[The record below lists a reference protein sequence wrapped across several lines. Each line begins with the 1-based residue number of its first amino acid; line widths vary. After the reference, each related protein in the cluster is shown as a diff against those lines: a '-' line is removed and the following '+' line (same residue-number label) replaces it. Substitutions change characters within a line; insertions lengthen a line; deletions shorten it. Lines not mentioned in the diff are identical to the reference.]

1 MELRFHW
8 MMPKGGEVGMK
19 TAQETSRV
27 ATTKASSPAALPDME
42 GWTRFARCAEDVGIE
57 SVLLSFSRYEPDT
70 ILVACA
76 VGRVT
81 TKLGFI
87 VAYRLGLMQP
97 ATFVQQINTLS
108 GLIEGRVSLNIVA
121 GSSAVEQRGYGDFL
135 DHDERYARA
144 EEFLSVCRGFWSNNG
159 DVNFAGK
166 YCHVEKGKIYT
177 PFQAANSTVAA
188 ASTAPAFSGPASDVA
203 GYSRRRSAATSTA
216 PSEVSEDSRRRTGP
230 EIYVSGH
237 SEQAQ
242 HLALTQ
248 GSCWLRLIDTP
259 EKLSATVSHFRSNG
273 VEVCLRLCIVCRP
286 THEEA
291 LAAANA
297 LLPSEEIGR
306 EERGI
311 LSRSDSKTLKDAL
324 AAADSVGWMNRNL
337 WAGLVPYYGSSAI
350 TLVGTPRDIANAFLE
365 YKKIGVTQ
373 FIIAGWPKLDEMMI
387 FGREVL
393 PLIRAAEAQQMT
405 EPAATK

>member
-1 MELRFHW
+1 

-42 GWTRFARCAEDVGIE
+42 GWTRFARCAEDAGIE

-76 VGRVT
+76 VGQVT

-108 GLIEGRVSLNIVA
+108 GLIGGRVSLNIVA
-121 GSSAVEQRGYGDFL
+121 GSSTVEQRGYGDFL

-144 EEFLSVCRGFWSNNG
+144 EEFLSVCRRFWSNDG

-166 YCHVEKGKIYT
+166 YCRVEKGKIYT
-177 PFQAANSTVAA
+177 PFQAATSTAP
-188 ASTAPAFSGPASDVA
+188 ASTAPASDVA
-203 GYSRRRSAATSTA
+203 EYSRPRSAPDSTA
-216 PSEVSEDSRRRTGP
+216 AVTDVPDQARRRTEP

-259 EKLSATVSHFRSNG
+259 EKLSPSVSHFRTNG
-273 VEVCLRLCIVCRP
+273 VEVCLRLCVVCRP
-286 THEEA
+286 TREEA

-324 AAADSVGWMNRNL
+324 AAADSVGWLNRNL

-350 TLVGTPRDIANAFLE
+350 TLVGTPRDLAEAFLE

-393 PLIRAAEAQQMT
+393 PLIREGERQD
-405 EPAATK
+405 

>member
-1 MELRFHW
+1 
-8 MMPKGGEVGMK
+8 MMPKGGEVGMR

-42 GWTRFARCAEDVGIE
+42 GWTRFARCAEDAGIE

-70 ILVACA
+70 ILIACA
-76 VGRVT
+76 LGQFA
-81 TKLGFI
+81 TKLKFI
-87 VAYRLGLMQP
+87 VAYRMGLMQP

-108 GLIEGRVSLNIVA
+108 GLIDGRVSLNVVA
-121 GSSAVEQRGYGDFL
+121 GSSNVEQRGYGDFL
-135 DHDERYARA
+135 EHDERYARA
-144 EEFLSVCRGFWSNNG
+144 EEFLKVCRAFWANNG
-159 DVNFAGK
+159 EVNFADK

-177 PFQAANSTVAA
+177 PFQAPDRKS
-188 ASTAPAFSGPASDVA
+188 
-203 GYSRRRSAATSTA
+203 
-216 PSEVSEDSRRRTGP
+216 P

-242 HLALTQ
+242 QLALSEA
-248 GSCWLRLIDTP
+248 SCYLRLIDTP
-259 EKLSATVSHFRSNG
+259 EKLAPVVSHFREHG
-273 VEVCLRLCIVCRP
+273 VEVCLRLCVVCRP

-291 LAAANA
+291 LAAAQA
-297 LLPSEEIGR
+297 LLPSEEVGR

-324 AAADSVGWMNRNL
+324 AAADNVGWLNRNL
-337 WAGLVPYYGSSAI
+337 WAGLVPYYGSSAM
-350 TLVGTPRDIANAFLE
+350 TLVGAPQDLAAAFLE
-365 YKKIGVTQ
+365 YKRIGVTQ

-393 PLIRAAEAQQMT
+393 PLVRAAEQQS
-405 EPAATK
+405 